1 MMFRRVLE
9 WLLLALA
16 AVALGLGAAWA
27 EAAFAIPKYVM
38 QSALLVLLLGA
49 LAFAGWTAWGYYRA
63 IRDEEDEE

>member
-1 MMFRRVLE
+1 MLRRLLA
-9 WLLLALA
+9 WLLLGLA

-27 EAAFAIPKYVM
+27 ERAFAIPKYVM

-49 LAFAGWTAWGYYRA
+49 LAFAGWAAWGYYRA